1 MFMYIQLGKQTT
13 NLNVSFYYLQ
23 ENGYNF
29 DTYNGVQKVF
39 GSLAVVIADN
49 PASCAIGGFKESSS
63 AYRPCRH
70 CLGTA
75 EEIKI
80 YVS

>member
-1 MFMYIQLGKQTT
+1 MLPHYDKPSRIMYL
-13 NLNVSFYYLQ
+13 YYLQ
-23 ENGYNF
+23 ENGFNF
-29 DTYNGVQKVF
+29 DAYNGVQKVF
-39 GSLAVVIADN
+39 GSLTVVIADN

-80 YVS
+80 NVRY